1 MKSGVVAFVL
11 WCGGFFLVCGLHRFY
26 TGRTG
31 SGILWLL
38 TFGLLGIGQIVDL
51 FMLGSMVR
59 QANMMR
65 GLAGASAYVHN
76 NNVVAP
82 VINITVDPRY
92 AGPPSSNQITPS

>member
-1 MKSGVVAFVL
+1 
-11 WCGGFFLVCGLHRFY
+11 
-26 TGRTG
+26 
-31 SGILWLL
+31 
-38 TFGLLGIGQIVDL
+38 
-51 FMLGSMVR
+51 MLGSMVR

-92 AGPPSSNQITPS
+92 AGPPSSNQVTPS

>member
-1 MKSGVVAFVL
+1 MKSGVVAFIL
-11 WCGGFFLVCGLHRFY
+11 WCGGFFLICGLHRFY

-51 FMLGSMVR
+51 FLLGSMVR

-65 GLAGASAYVHN
+65 GLAGAGATAYAHN
-76 NNVVAP
+76 HNVVAP
-82 VINITVDPRY
+82 VINIQIDPRHLSDPNKP
-92 AGPPSSNQITPS
+92 A